1 MNPGLESCG
10 AAILNGGPE
19 QFQGTS
25 MQDKTTHSL
34 GVSNGNKSVTSDR
47 MKSIYFCLYF
57 IAESLCETRKTNYF
71 SIV

>member
-25 MQDKTTHSL
+25 MQVFTCAC
-34 GVSNGNKSVTSDR
+34 VVR
-47 MKSIYFCLYF
+47 ISIYTKSFKRL
-57 IAESLCETRKTNYF
+57 
-71 SIV
+71 